1 MNTEPANASN
11 ISTKYE
17 ELYEMLLDS
26 IPSSVLLIDKSLSV
40 ASANRNFLEKNNLS
54 LSGTI
59 GQKLEKVFP
68 AVILHHLPVLNQI
81 RNVFQNSE
89 PTSGQRL
96 TYRAPGVPMRVYYY
110 RMIPV
115 IRQGVVENVMFL
127 MDDITQQ
134 VQLSEKVQQVE
145 RHLASVVESATDIVL
160 SLDTAGQFLSMNP
173 AAEKI
178 FGFSIED
185 DDGPVFQDCL
195 LKDEKKE
202 MRQVFS
208 EVMHG
213 NKSKAVEWN
222 LITNEKPS
230 IRVSWIFSPMK
241 DEMSKTIGIVA
252 VGRDLT
258 EQRKLEMELFQS
270 QKLAALGVMAGGV
283 AHEIR
288 NPLAISSSAAQFLMN
303 DDITAEFRKE
313 CAAKVNSGIKRA
325 AAIIDN
331 LIKFARPASK
341 HKIETVE
348 LISLLQETV
357 SLVSNQ
363 AGIQKIEIISHL
375 SGESITVH
383 GIYGLLQQLFL
394 NLFLN
399 AIAAMPNGGNLTLS
413 AESRVR
419 DRDVLLRIEDTGNG
433 IPGENIHKIF
443 DPFFTTA
450 SMGEGIG
457 LGLSIAYAIVKQHT
471 GTIEVHSAKGGSTF
485 IVKLP
490 TQ

>member
-1 MNTEPANASN
+1 MNAEPVNASN
-11 ISTKYE
+11 ISSKNE
-17 ELYEMLLDS
+17 ELYEMLLEA
-26 IPSSVLLIDKSLSV
+26 IPSSVLVIDKTLSV
-40 ASANRNFLEKNNLS
+40 VSVNRNFLEKNNLF
-54 LSGTI
+54 LTETI

-68 AVILHHLPVLNQI
+68 AVILQRLPVLDQI
-81 RNVFQNSE
+81 RGVFQNSE
-89 PTSGQRL
+89 PTHGQRL

-115 IRQGVVENVMFL
+115 IRQRVVENVMFL

-160 SLDTAGQFLSMNP
+160 SLDAAGRFLSMNP
-173 AAEKI
+173 AAIKI
-178 FGFSIED
+178 FGFAIED
-185 DDGPVFQDCL
+185 DDGALFQDCL

-202 MRQVFS
+202 MWQVFS
-208 EVMHG
+208 EMRRGH
-213 NKSKAVEWN
+213 KPKTVEWN
-222 LITNEKPS
+222 LITKEKAS

-313 CAAKVNSGIKRA
+313 CAAKVNSGIQRA

-331 LIKFARPASK
+331 LMKFARPATT
-341 HKIETVE
+341 HRVEPVE

-357 SLVSNQ
+357 ALVSNQ
-363 AGIQKIEIISHL
+363 ARIQKIEIISHL
-375 SGESITVH
+375 SGESITVR

-399 AIAAMPNGGNLTLS
+399 AIAAMPNGGILTLA

-419 DRDVLLRIEDTGNG
+419 DVLLRITDTGGG
-433 IPGENIHKIF
+433 IPEKNIEKIF

-471 GTIEVHSAKGGSTF
+471 GTIEVHSAKGKGSNF

-490 TQ
+490 IQ

>member
-1 MNTEPANASN
+1 MNTGTVKVSDNPSKHED
-11 ISTKYE
+11 
-17 ELYEMLLDS
+17 LYEMLLES
-26 IPSSVLLIDKSLSV
+26 IPSSVLLIDKTLSII
-40 ASANRNFLEKNNLS
+40 SANRNFLEKNNLS
-54 LSGTI
+54 LSETL

-68 AVILHHLPVLNQI
+68 AVILHRLPVLDQI
-81 RNVFQNSE
+81 KGVFQNSE
-89 PTSGQRL
+89 PTNGQRL

-115 IRQGVVENVMFL
+115 IRQGIVENVMFL
-127 MDDITQQ
+127 LDDITQQ
-134 VQLSEKVQQVE
+134 VQLSEKIQQVE

-160 SLDTAGQFLSMNP
+160 SLDTGGRFLSMNP

-185 DDGPVFQDCL
+185 DDGPMFQDCL
-195 LKDEKKE
+195 LKDEKRE
-202 MRQVFS
+202 MQKIFS

-213 NKSKAVEWN
+213 KKPKAVEWN
-222 LITNEKPS
+222 LITKEKAR

-241 DEMSKTIGIVA
+241 DEMSKTNGIVV

-303 DDITAEFRKE
+303 NDITTEFRKE

-325 AAIIDN
+325 ADIIDN

-341 HKIETVE
+341 NMVETVE

-363 AGIQKIEIISHL
+363 ARIKNIKTISDL
-375 SGESITVH
+375 PGESITVQ
-383 GIYGLLQQLFL
+383 GVYGLLQQLFL

-399 AIAAMPNGGNLTLS
+399 AIAAMPNGGTLTLS
-413 AESRVR
+413 AEKQLG
-419 DRDVLLRIEDTGNG
+419 DVLIRITDTGAG
-433 IPGENIHKIF
+433 IAGKNIDKIF

-457 LGLSIAYAIVKQHT
+457 LGLSIAYTIVKQHA
-471 GTIEVHSAKGGSTF
+471 GIIEVSSARGKGSTF
-485 IVKLP
+485 TIKLP
-490 TQ
+490 AP

>member
-1 MNTEPANASN
+1 MNAEPVNASD
-11 ISTKYE
+11 ISSKHE
-17 ELYEMLLDS
+17 GLYEMLLES
-26 IPSSVLLIDKSLSV
+26 IPSSVLLIDKTLSIV
-40 ASANRNFLEKNNLS
+40 SANRNFLEKNNLS
-54 LSGTI
+54 LSETI
-59 GQKLEKVFP
+59 GQRLEKVFP
-68 AVILHHLPVLNQI
+68 DVILHRLPVLDQI
-81 RNVFQNSE
+81 RGVFQTSE
-89 PTSGQRL
+89 PTNGQRL

-110 RMIPV
+110 KMIPV

-160 SLDTAGQFLSMNP
+160 SLDTAGRFLSMNP

-185 DDGPVFQDCL
+185 NDGPLFQDCL

-202 MRQVFS
+202 MRKVFS

-213 NKSKAVEWN
+213 NKPKAVEWN
-222 LITNEKPS
+222 LITKEKAS

-241 DEMSKTIGIVA
+241 DEMSKPIGIVA

-270 QKLAALGVMAGGV
+270 QKLSALGVMAGGV

-341 HKIETVE
+341 HRVEPVE
-348 LISLLQETV
+348 LTSLLQETV

-375 SGESITVH
+375 SRESVTVQ
-383 GIYGLLQQLFL
+383 GVYGLLQQLFL

-399 AIAAMPNGGNLTLS
+399 AIAAMPHGGILTLS
-413 AESRVR
+413 AESRVG
-419 DRDVLLRIEDTGNG
+419 DVLLRITDTGGG
-433 IPGENIHKIF
+433 IPGKNVDKIF

-450 SMGEGIG
+450 SIGEGIG
-457 LGLSIAYAIVKQHT
+457 LGLSIAYAIVKQHA
-471 GTIEVHSAKGGSTF
+471 GTIEVHSARGKGSTF

>member
-1 MNTEPANASN
+1 
-11 ISTKYE
+11 
-17 ELYEMLLDS
+17 
-26 IPSSVLLIDKSLSV
+26 
-40 ASANRNFLEKNNLS
+40 
-54 LSGTI
+54 
-59 GQKLEKVFP
+59 
-68 AVILHHLPVLNQI
+68 
-81 RNVFQNSE
+81 
-89 PTSGQRL
+89 
-96 TYRAPGVPMRVYYY
+96 
-110 RMIPV
+110 
-115 IRQGVVENVMFL
+115 

-145 RHLASVVESATDIVL
+145 RHLASIVDSATDIVL
-160 SLDTAGQFLSMNP
+160 SLDTAGRFLSMNP

-178 FGFSIED
+178 FGFAIED
-185 DDGPVFQDCL
+185 DDGPLFQDCL
-195 LKDEKKE
+195 LEDGKKE
-202 MRQVFS
+202 MRKVFS
-208 EVMHG
+208 EIMHR
-213 NKSKAVEWN
+213 KKPKAAEWN
-222 LITNEKPS
+222 LLTKEKAS

-270 QKLAALGVMAGGV
+270 QKLSALGVMAGGV

-288 NPLAISSSAAQFLMN
+288 NPLAISSSAAQFLMD

-313 CAAKVNSGIKRA
+313 CAAKVNSGIQRA

-341 HKIETVE
+341 HGVEPVE

-375 SGESITVH
+375 SGESVTVQ
-383 GIYGLLQQLFL
+383 GVYGLLQQLFL

-399 AIAAMPNGGNLTLS
+399 AVAAMPSGGILTLS
-413 AESRVR
+413 AETRVG
-419 DRDVLLRIEDTGNG
+419 DVLLRITDTGDG
-433 IPGENIHKIF
+433 IPEKNIDKIF

-450 SMGEGIG
+450 FMGEGIG
-457 LGLSIAYAIVKQHT
+457 LGLSIAYAIVKQHA
-471 GTIEVHSAKGGSTF
+471 GTIEAYSARGKGSTF

>member
-1 MNTEPANASN
+1 MNAFN
-11 ISTKYE
+11 IPSKYE
-17 ELYEMLLDS
+17 QLYEMLLES
-26 IPSSVLLIDKSLSV
+26 IPSSVLLIDKTLSV
-40 ASANRNFLEKNNLS
+40 VSANRNFLEKSNLS
-54 LSGTI
+54 LFETI

-68 AVILHHLPVLNQI
+68 AVILHRLPVLNQI
-81 RNVFQNSE
+81 RGVFKNTE
-89 PTSGQRL
+89 PTNGQRL
-96 TYRAPGVPMRVYYY
+96 TYRAPGVPQRVYYY
-110 RMIPV
+110 RMIP
-115 IRQGVVENVMFL
+115 IIQQGVVENVMFL

-160 SLDTAGQFLSMNP
+160 SLDTAGRFLSMNP

-185 DDGPVFQDCL
+185 DDGTSFQDCL
-195 LKDEKKE
+195 SKDDNKE
-202 MRQVFS
+202 MRKVFS
-208 EVMHG
+208 KVMHWS
-213 NKSKAVEWN
+213 KSIAVEWN
-222 LITNEKPS
+222 LITEEKAS

-252 VGRDLT
+252 MGRDLT

-331 LIKFARPASK
+331 LIKFARPAAT
-341 HKIETVE
+341 HQVEPVE
-348 LISLLQETV
+348 LISLLQETI

-363 AGIQKIEIISHL
+363 AGIQKS
-375 SGESITVH
+375 
-383 GIYGLLQQLFL
+383 
-394 NLFLN
+394 
-399 AIAAMPNGGNLTLS
+399 
-413 AESRVR
+413 
-419 DRDVLLRIEDTGNG
+419 
-433 IPGENIHKIF
+433 K
-443 DPFFTTA
+443 
-450 SMGEGIG
+450 
-457 LGLSIAYAIVKQHT
+457 
-471 GTIEVHSAKGGSTF
+471 
-485 IVKLP
+485 
-490 TQ
+490 

>member
-1 MNTEPANASN
+1 MNAEPVNASN
-11 ISTKYE
+11 ISSKQE
-17 ELYEMLLDS
+17 DLYEMLLEA
-26 IPSSVLLIDKSLSV
+26 IPSSVLVIDKTLSV
-40 ASANRNFLEKNNLS
+40 VSANRNFLKKNNRS
-54 LSGTI
+54 LSDTI

-68 AVILHHLPVLNQI
+68 VVILQRLSVPDQI
-81 RNVFQNSE
+81 RGVFQNSK
-89 PTSGQRL
+89 PTNGQRL

-115 IRQGVVENVMFL
+115 IRRGVVENVMLL

-160 SLDTAGQFLSMNP
+160 SLDAAGRFLSMNP
-173 AAEKI
+173 AAEKT

-185 DDGPVFQDCL
+185 DDGPLFQDCL

-202 MRQVFS
+202 MWKVFS

-213 NKSKAVEWN
+213 NKPKRVEWD
-222 LITNEKPS
+222 LITKEKAS

-303 DDITAEFRKE
+303 DDITAEFRNE

-325 AAIIDN
+325 AVIIDN
-331 LIKFARPASK
+331 LIKFARPATK
-341 HKIETVE
+341 HRVEPVE

-357 SLVSNQ
+357 ALVSNQ
-363 AGIQKIEIISHL
+363 ARIQKIEIISHL
-375 SGESITVH
+375 SGESITVQ

-399 AIAAMPNGGNLTLS
+399 AIAAMPNGGKLTLS

-419 DRDVLLRIEDTGNG
+419 DVLLRITDTGDG
-433 IPGENIHKIF
+433 IPEKTSIKYSI
-443 DPFFTTA
+443 PF
-450 SMGEGIG
+450 
-457 LGLSIAYAIVKQHT
+457 LRP
-471 GTIEVHSAKGGSTF
+471 
-485 IVKLP
+485 LP
-490 TQ
+490 WEKA

>member
-1 MNTEPANASN
+1 MTADPVNVSN
-11 ISTKYE
+11 VSSKHE
-17 ELYEMLLDS
+17 ELYEMLLES
-26 IPSSVLLIDKSLSV
+26 IPSSVLLIDRTLCV
-40 ASANRNFLEKNNLS
+40 VSANRNFLEKNNLC
-54 LSGTI
+54 LSETI
-59 GQKLEKVFP
+59 RQKLEKVFP
-68 AVILHHLPVLNQI
+68 AVILQRLPVLDQI
-81 RNVFQNSE
+81 RGVFQNSQS
-89 PTSGQRL
+89 TNGQRL
-96 TYRAPGVPMRVYYY
+96 MYRAPGVPMRVYYY

-134 VQLSEKVQQVE
+134 VQLSEKIQQVE

-160 SLDTAGQFLSMNP
+160 SLDTSGRFISMNP

-178 FGFSIED
+178 FGFSMED
-185 DDGPVFQDCL
+185 DNVPLFQDCL
-195 LKDEKKE
+195 LKDENIKRLK
-202 MRQVFS
+202 VFS

-213 NKSKAVEWN
+213 HRPKAVEWN
-222 LITNEKPS
+222 LITKEKSS

-288 NPLAISSSAAQFLMN
+288 NPLAISSSAAQFLMD
-303 DDITAEFRKE
+303 DDIDVAFRKE

-341 HKIETVE
+341 HAIEPVE
-348 LISLLQETV
+348 LISLVQETV

-363 AGIQKIEIISHL
+363 ARIQKIEIVSNFT
-375 SGESITVH
+375 GESIKVN
-383 GIYGLLQQLFL
+383 GVYGLLQQLFL

-399 AIAAMPNGGNLTLS
+399 AIAAMPDGGTLTIGS
-413 AESRVR
+413 ESQVEN
-419 DRDVLLRIEDTGNG
+419 VLLRITDTGSG
-433 IPGENIHKIF
+433 ISGKNIDKIF

-457 LGLSIAYAIVKQHT
+457 LGLSIAYAIVKQHA
-471 GTIEVHSAKGGSTF
+471 GIIEVYSARGRGSTF
-485 IVKLP
+485 VVKLP